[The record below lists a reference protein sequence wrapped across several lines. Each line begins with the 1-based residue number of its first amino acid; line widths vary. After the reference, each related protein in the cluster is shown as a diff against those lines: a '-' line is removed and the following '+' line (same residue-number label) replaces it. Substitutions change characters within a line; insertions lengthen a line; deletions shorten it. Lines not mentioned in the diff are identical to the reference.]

1 MDIFINALLHA
12 LFTALYF
19 GGVGIIAILF
29 RYVLKL
35 KGEWYRKALH
45 FFFMGSIF
53 FWLYV
58 FSYWYTSVIVLIT
71 FLIFALIGLTIL
83 ERYSF
88 YHDLLAERF
97 KGEVK
102 RSLTI
107 AFLVFIT
114 AISVFW
120 GIYGESYKYIILAG
134 ILAWGIGDALA
145 ALVGKQKN
153 SIVIETKMLSTKK
166 TIQGSFA
173 MFLGST
179 IVIFLV
185 LFLVGS
191 KDWIYSLITALV
203 AGIIGTFVELYTKDG
218 WDTLTLPPALMV
230 ILYVASLIV
239 S

>member
-29 RYVLKL
+29 RYVLKI

-83 ERYSF
+83 EKYSF

-114 AISVFW
+114 AICVFW

-145 ALVGKQKN
+145 ALVGKKEN
-153 SIVIETKMLSTKK
+153 NKVIEHKLVKNKK
-166 TIQGSFA
+166 TVEGSIA
-173 MFLGST
+173 MFIGST
-179 IVIFLV
+179 LVIFLV
-185 LFLVGS
+185 LLFVGE
-191 KDWIYSLITALV
+191 KQWLYSLLV
-203 AGIIGTFVELYTKDG
+203 ALIAGVIGTFVELYTKDG
-218 WDTLTLPPALMV
+218 WDTLTLPPV
-230 ILYVASLIV
+230 IMLITYLASLY
-239 S
+239 

>member
-83 ERYSF
+83 EKYSF

-145 ALVGKQKN
+145 ALVGKKEN
-153 SIVIETKMLSTKK
+153 NKVIEHKLVKNKK
-166 TIQGSFA
+166 TVEGSIA
-173 MFLGST
+173 MFIGST
-179 IVIFLV
+179 LVIFLV
-185 LFLVGS
+185 LLFVGE
-191 KDWIYSLITALV
+191 KQWLYSLIV
-203 AGIIGTFVELYTKDG
+203 SSIAGVIGTFVELHTKDG
-218 WDTLTLPPALMV
+218 WDTLTLPPVIMV
-230 ILYVASLIV
+230 IIYLSSII
-239 S
+239 